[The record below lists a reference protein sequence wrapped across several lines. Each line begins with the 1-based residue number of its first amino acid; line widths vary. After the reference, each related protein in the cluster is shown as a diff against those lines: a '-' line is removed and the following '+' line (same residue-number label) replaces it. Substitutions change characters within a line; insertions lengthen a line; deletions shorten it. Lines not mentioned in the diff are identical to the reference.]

1 MKSNTRKLV
10 FVSGLIVGAIF
21 VTGNSMATNNRVYSQ
36 AGDVTSNSTV
46 LWGRCNLEKDALL
59 TFSLAPSHK
68 MMMKKSENNSLFRK
82 KSIKVS
88 DQSDYTASLNFK
100 GLKPGTTY
108 YYQVSCE
115 SLEKNSSDVAK
126 GKISVFKTAN
136 KSTQAAPVS
145 FVWAADLGGQ
155 GWGRSPDLSITN
167 VDGEIIKGGYV
178 IFDSMSKLK
187 PDFALFQGDMIY
199 ADGPIPASKEI
210 PADVGGGIWTNNP
223 SKDFVAITLD
233 DFRANWKYNLD
244 DKKMTQFLSKTP
256 VYIQWDDHEVSNN
269 WYPGEIMP
277 AGEPYFG
284 MSADVLASNAKK
296 ALLEYNPINDP
307 ILYRSVKN
315 GKHLELF
322 LLDER
327 SFRGANPD
335 NYNPNG
341 LEMLGQKQ
349 LAWLK
354 KELKKSK
361 ATWKVI
367 STHDPLSIVTG
378 SATDRDS
385 WSQDDPAVLGREVQL
400 AEILKFIKDHNIKNV
415 VFLTSDVHYTAAIS
429 YNPSLATFKDFNP
442 FWEFVIGPINA
453 GAFGSGNLDASFGPN
468 YEYLRAPSTESIGQ
482 NTPPPYLQSFGLVE
496 IAESGELT
504 VKLIDITGAVLF
516 EKILSPF

>member
-1 MKSNTRKLV
+1 
-10 FVSGLIVGAIF
+10 
-21 VTGNSMATNNRVYSQ
+21 
-36 AGDVTSNSTV
+36 
-46 LWGRCNLEKDALL
+46 
-59 TFSLAPSHK
+59 
-68 MMMKKSENNSLFRK
+68 
-82 KSIKVS
+82 
-88 DQSDYTASLNFK
+88 
-100 GLKPGTTY
+100 
-108 YYQVSCE
+108 
-115 SLEKNSSDVAK
+115 
-126 GKISVFKTAN
+126 
-136 KSTQAAPVS
+136 
-145 FVWAADLGGQ
+145 
-155 GWGRSPDLSITN
+155 
-167 VDGEIIKGGYV
+167 
-178 IFDSMSKLK
+178 
-187 PDFALFQGDMIY
+187 
-199 ADGPIPASKEI
+199 
-210 PADVGGGIWTNNP
+210 
-223 SKDFVAITLD
+223 
-233 DFRANWKYNLD
+233 
-244 DKKMTQFLSKTP
+244 
-256 VYIQWDDHEVSNN
+256 
-269 WYPGEIMP
+269 MP

-284 MSADVLASNAKK
+284 ISADVLASNAKK

-378 SATDRDS
+378 GATDRDS

-482 NTPPPYLQSFGLVE
+482 NTPPPHLQSFGLVE